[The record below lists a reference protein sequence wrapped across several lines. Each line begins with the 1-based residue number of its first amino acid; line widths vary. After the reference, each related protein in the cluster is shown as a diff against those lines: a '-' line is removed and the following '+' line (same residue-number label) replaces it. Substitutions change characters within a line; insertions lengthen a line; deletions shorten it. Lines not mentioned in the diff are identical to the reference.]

1 MPELHKYN
9 FLMIYYFFFL
19 REKYKENNR
28 KLNGPFSQCL
38 KHNFSSNSGMSHRKT
53 EYILSLGLFVEFFF
67 REHLK
72 PYISLNVHV
81 QVKVA

>member
-1 MPELHKYN
+1 
-9 FLMIYYFFFL
+9 
-19 REKYKENNR
+19 
-28 KLNGPFSQCL
+28 
-38 KHNFSSNSGMSHRKT
+38 MSHRKT